1 MPIDSDKTKLLRVHP
16 KSKVHFYLFVS
27 SIQKRNFDHAI
38 DHDIFQKK
46 HHYIPNVIKLRNDG
60 FEGNTKNV
68 LLFFL
73 WKI

>member
-1 MPIDSDKTKLLRVHP
+1 MFGMIEEVYITYLIDFSKSAQLSTFFVYKKTG
-16 KSKVHFYLFVS
+16 
-27 SIQKRNFDHAI
+27 II
-38 DHDIFQKK
+38 I
-46 HHYIPNVIKLRNDG
+46 NVIKLRNDG

>member
-1 MPIDSDKTKLLRVHP
+1 MGVNFFTLLDKSYKKTTKYFQSILKTDSKL
-16 KSKVHFYLFVS
+16 S
-27 SIQKRNFDHAI
+27 
-38 DHDIFQKK
+38 
-46 HHYIPNVIKLRNDG
+46 NVIKLRNDG